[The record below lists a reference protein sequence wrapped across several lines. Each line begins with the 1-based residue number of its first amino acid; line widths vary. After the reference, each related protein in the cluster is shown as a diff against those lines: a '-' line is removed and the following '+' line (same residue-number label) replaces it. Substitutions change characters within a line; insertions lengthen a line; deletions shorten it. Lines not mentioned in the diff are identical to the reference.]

1 MRSSNTLENVMA
13 RGENPKKAN
22 RKIHRIPFAKFR
34 MVIRSVAWQHGI
46 DVVEVPAAKT
56 SQRCPRCGYTS
67 KKSWVLF
74 NGKRKLFRCKC
85 GYEANVDRTASRNIA
100 TLALERGLV
109 SFETT
114 LSTHPRVPE
123 LGAMAAAP
131 SGLMRRLDG
140 VAIPPR
146 QAPVFRREKLTL

>member
-1 MRSSNTLENVMA
+1 MA

-67 KKSWVLF
+67 KKSWVFF
-74 NGKRKLFRCKC
+74 NGKRKLFKCVKC

-109 SFETT
+109 SETT
-114 LSTHPRVPE
+114 LSTQPQSSRAGGDVSRPVWLDE
-123 LGAMAAAP
+123 EVRWRRYP
-131 SGLMRRLDG
+131 SESKLPSLDG
-140 VAIPPR
+140 R
-146 QAPVFRREKLTL
+146 S